1 MASRTSSAI
10 ERLTQER
17 DAARRE
23 LAEAREEIE
32 RLRAFFRD
40 VVIEIQ
46 PTDAATREGSIPTIG
61 MMVTELACDFPHL
74 AEIVRLHKKPVG
86 RRRERK
92 GDD

>member
-1 MASRTSSAI
+1 M
-10 ERLTQER
+10 
-17 DAARRE
+17 
-23 LAEAREEIE
+23 AEAREEIE